1 MCVCSCGGGW
11 RITSEAEGIELAY
24 SLRIEAWDVGGAKKK
39 KPWESK
45 KRASGTA
52 WREEGGG
59 GLSGNSMQG
68 VAGTTQSLILSEM

>member
-39 KPWESK
+39 AMGIKEESFWDSMERRGRWRPLWE
-45 KRASGTA
+45 
-52 WREEGGG
+52 
-59 GLSGNSMQG
+59 QH
-68 VAGTTQSLILSEM
+68 AGSRRHHTESNFI